1 MERWE
6 KAKQL
11 YQEALGKDPAERA
24 AFVEQGCGGEEEL
37 LREVQSLLAYAE
49 KAEHFMEQPAI
60 AAAAKTLSADEA
72 TGSFVGRTL
81 HHYEIVSLLGAGGM
95 GEVYLAKDRRLDRY
109 VALKIL

>member
-37 LREVQSLLAYAE
+37 LREVQSLLAYE
-49 KAEHFMEQPAI
+49 ERAEHFMERPAAVD
-60 AAAAKTLSADEA
+60 AAMTADA
-72 TGSFVGRTL
+72 DAPAGLFAGRTL
-81 HHYEIVSLLGAGGM
+81 NHYEIVSLLGAGGM
-95 GEVYLAKDRRLDRY
+95 GEVYLALDRRL
-109 VALKIL
+109 